1 MADPVK
7 KGDGVFSTNLVPH
20 ADSIKREGFTENTN
34 DSMRNS
40 LSEASGVLPMPQTD
54 LLGVPTWTIRDF
66 MNERLLFRKK
76 NLPSIDADVNQ
87 KMRDYD
93 ERGLYFYK
101 LFFNFSTSYGL
112 LGSLIG
118 KKIEKGTSN
127 SGGSG
132 PREHN
137 TAYQYLSNNITSPRF
152 SARYKNILTGKRE
165 SLVKFAKLLNY
176 FCYECPWVFKEVTG
190 LKTIMNTDFNEI
202 VKEDNNK
209 ITITFN
215 EDAID
220 MRISTLIDLYRDA
233 CYDYTNFKEII
244 PENLR
249 KFDMSIILMNPPI
262 NGFNTKNNTIIGKR
276 LAGPE
281 KSFNGSTAVNDLTS
295 TMTFKCLI
303 LKNCEI
309 ALNDFSSTNDTFN
322 NAEGTTFEATMN
334 IVYDRAFM
342 YSISKTLNAEILD
355 NFYRGS
361 DIPETDLG
369 TAANPTPENT
379 NANTSTNGEAAKTED
394 NQESKTAKQRRQER
408 RQQRR
413 DARPKNE
420 STDDDG
426 TDDYQD
432 DYHDDRED
440 HE

>member
-1 MADPVK
+1 MADQTK
-7 KGDGVFSTNLVPH
+7 INDGVFSTNLVLH

-34 DSMRNS
+34 DSIRNS
-40 LSEASGVLPMPQTD
+40 SSEQSAILPMPQTD

-118 KKIEKGTSN
+118 KQTEKGTSN
-127 SGGSG
+127 SGGGG
-132 PREHN
+132 PKEHN

-190 LKTIMNTDFNEI
+190 IKTIMNTDFNEI

-262 NGFNTKNNTIIGKR
+262 DGFNTRNTSVFGKSPN
-276 LAGPE
+276 GPE

-309 ALNDFSSTNDTFN
+309 ALNDLSSTNDTFN
-322 NAEGTTFEATMN
+322 NAEGFTFEATMN

-355 NFYRGS
+355 SFYRGEAV
-361 DIPETDLG
+361 PETEISPSANPEPEN
-369 TAANPTPENT
+369 TAANTATNSQTAKPEENL
-379 NANTSTNGEAAKTED
+379 
-394 NQESKTAKQRRQER
+394 ESKTNKQKRKEGREARQAE
-408 RQQRR
+408 
-413 DARPKNE
+413 RPKNE
-420 STDDDG
+420 KTDD
-426 TDDYQD
+426 
-432 DYHDDRED
+432 
-440 HE
+440 

>member
-1 MADPVK
+1 MADQTK
-7 KGDGVFSTNLVPH
+7 INDGVFSTNLVQH

-34 DSMRNS
+34 DSIRN
-40 LSEASGVLPMPQTD
+40 LSSEQAGILPMPQTD

-76 NLPSIDADVNQ
+76 NLPSVDADVNQ

-118 KKIEKGTSN
+118 KQTEKGTSN
-127 SGGSG
+127 SGGGG
-132 PREHN
+132 PKEHN

-152 SARYKNILTGKRE
+152 SPRYKNILAGKRE

-209 ITITFN
+209 ITISFN

-244 PENLR
+244 PDNLR

-262 NGFNTKNNTIIGKR
+262 DGFNTRNTTIFGKS

-355 NFYRGS
+355 NFYRGEAV
-361 DIPETDLG
+361 PETDLS

-379 NANTSTNGEAAKTED
+379 TANTATNGEAPKPE
-394 NQESKTAKQRRQER
+394 NNEESKSNKQKRKER
-408 RQQRR
+408 REARR
-413 DARPKNE
+413 AERPKNE
-420 STDDDG
+420 KTD
-426 TDDYQD
+426 
-432 DYHDDRED
+432 E
-440 HE
+440 

>member
-1 MADPVK
+1 MAESTSTQENK
-7 KGDGVFSTNLVPH
+7 IKDGVFSTNKVQH
-20 ADSIKREGFTENTN
+20 ADSIKREGFTDNTN
-34 DSMRNS
+34 DSIRNS
-40 LSEASGVLPMPQTD
+40 LNEQSKALPMPQTD
-54 LLGVPTWTIRDF
+54 LLGIPTWTIRDF

-118 KKIEKGTSN
+118 RQTEKGTSN
-127 SGGSG
+127 SAGGG

-209 ITITFN
+209 ITISFN

-262 NGFNTKNNTIIGKR
+262 DGFNTRNNSIFGSG
-276 LAGPE
+276 LVEPE
-281 KSFNGSTAVNDLTS
+281 NIFNGSTAVNDLTS

-309 ALNDFSSTNDTFN
+309 LLNDLSSTNDVFN
-322 NAEGTTFEATMN
+322 NAEGFTFEATMN
-334 IVYDRAFM
+334 ISYDRAFI

-355 NFYRGS
+355 SFYRGA
-361 DIPETDLG
+361 DIPETDLSSFVN
-369 TAANPTPENT
+369 TTSPTTEVTTPGATPTSAETTENT
-379 NANTSTNGEAAKTED
+379 DTTQTEE
-394 NQESKTAKQRRQER
+394 NPESKAGKEERNKEQSEAKQAE
-408 RQQRR
+408 
-413 DARPKNE
+413 RPKNE
-420 STDDDG
+420 NTD
-426 TDDYQD
+426 
-432 DYHDDRED
+432 E
-440 HE
+440 E